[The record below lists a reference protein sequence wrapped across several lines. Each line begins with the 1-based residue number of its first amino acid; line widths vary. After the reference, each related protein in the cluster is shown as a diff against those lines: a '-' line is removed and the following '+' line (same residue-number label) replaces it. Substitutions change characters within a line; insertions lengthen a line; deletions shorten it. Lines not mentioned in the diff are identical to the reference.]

1 MKYITTPIY
10 YVNDKPHIGHAYT
23 SIAADVIARFYRIF
37 ARTENVMFLTGTDE
51 HGQKVQKSAE
61 KLNINT
67 QDFCNEI
74 SSQFRNLKDTLNLSY
89 NYFIRTTDE
98 NHKQTVLKMWQLLE
112 EKGYIYKSFYKGW
125 YSQKDEAFIP
135 NNEVN
140 DGKDQN
146 GNSLEFLK
154 EESYFFKLSA
164 FQDKLL
170 NFYKSHPDFIKPSSY
185 MKEVVS
191 FVKSGLKDLSIS
203 RTSFTWGIPV
213 TKDPKHVIYV
223 WLDALCN
230 YISAINYLGSD
241 PSKIEYSEHA
251 KEYWDES
258 IHLLGK
264 DILKFHAVY
273 WPAFLMAAEIN
284 PPKQLFVHGWW
295 TVDGQKMSK
304 SLGNTVD
311 PIQIVNK
318 YGCDEFRYFLF
329 KESNFGY
336 DCNFSENGF
345 VDKINYDLCNDY
357 GNLVHR
363 VLTLANKVAIN
374 GIFKLSRSFDLSKN
388 IDSEI
393 SSKTIKLKETLKKYI
408 NDGLLTEYLKAV
420 FDIISIANK
429 YVNTTEPWKLIKTDL
444 QKFNDVISELIK
456 VIIDISIFLYPF
468 IPESAKKA
476 LSFVGI
482 SEINENVLNT
492 IYEGLPLEKPTPIFN
507 KIDNKKVNNG

>member
-23 SIAADVIARFYRIF
+23 SIAADVLARFYRIF
-37 ARTENVMFLTGTDE
+37 ELTEDVMFLTGTDE

-98 NHKQTVLKMWQLLE
+98 NHKQTVLKMWKLLE
-112 EKGYIYKSFYKGW
+112 ENGYIYKSFYEGW
-125 YSQKDEAFIP
+125 YNQKDEAFIP
-135 NNEVN
+135 DNEVK
-140 DGKDQN
+140 DGKDQD

-170 NFYKSHPDFIKPSSY
+170 DFYKSHPDFIKPASY

-213 TKDPKHVIYV
+213 TKDPKHVVYV

-230 YISAINYLGSD
+230 YISAINYFGSD
-241 PSKIEYSEHA
+241 PSKIEYSEQA
-251 KEYWDES
+251 KEYWNES

-264 DILKFHAVY
+264 DILKFHAIY

-311 PIQIVNK
+311 PIQIVDK

-329 KESNFGY
+329 KESTFGY

-345 VDKINYDLCNDY
+345 IDKINYDLCNDY

-363 VLTLANKVAIN
+363 VLTLANKVATN
-374 GIFKLSRSFDLSKN
+374 GIFKLSGTFDLSKN
-388 IDSEI
+388 INSEI
-393 SSKTIKLKETLKKYI
+393 SSKTIKLKETLKQYI
-408 NDGLLTEYLKAV
+408 NDGLLTEYLKAI
-420 FDIISIANK
+420 FDVISIANK

-444 QKFNDVISELIK
+444 QKFNNVISELIK
-456 VIIDISIFLYPF
+456 VIIDVSIFLSPF
-468 IPESAKKA
+468 IPASAGKA

-482 SEINENVLNT
+482 NETNENVLNT
-492 IYEGLPLEKPTPIFN
+492 IYKELTLEKPTPIFD
-507 KIDNKKVNNG
+507 KIDNTKANNG